1 MKIAPPMH
9 AYVAAD
15 AQGDQCFIFIVFGPM
30 MNDQAGS
37 DATSLAAE
45 AIAPD
50 YALAPA
56 AEKAQGMLVP
66 IVTGTAAA
74 QPFQLDMFATGAQQ
88 SELARLSPLF

>member
-37 DATSLAAE
+37 DATPLAAE

-50 YALAPA
+50 NAFAQA
-56 AEKAQGMLVP
+56 AKEAQ
-66 IVTGTAAA
+66 
-74 QPFQLDMFATGAQQ
+74 
-88 SELARLSPLF
+88 